1 MVPRTGCVFVN
12 AEPRF
17 PVSHKSGVV
26 GTNLYLPK
34 VPGPA
39 PEQDLYPAK
48 VPRLRGPCYGFSPR
62 RRHGCPL
69 GLRPVRRDSGHAVH
83 WRGTHSTPGDLFLRS
98 TSMDRLAA
106 MEAFLL
112 VVDTGSFSAAARRLH
127 VGQPAVSKLVAQLE
141 ERLGV
146 KLLVRTTR
154 GLTAT
159 EAGLNYYERA
169 RRSIEEADEAELAAR
184 GAGSSLTGKLRV
196 SAAVTFA
203 RIHLMPRLP
212 EFLARHP
219 ALEIDFVLDD
229 RNVDLVQEGID
240 VGLRM
245 GRLVDSSLTAR
256 RIASVR
262 HMVVGTPAYFARAG
276 EPTAPGELSAH
287 QAVIYAQK
295 GGGAV
300 WSFRSDEVE
309 VSITLEGRLRV
320 SAAEGVRAAVF
331 AGAGIAIAS
340 EWMFAPEILD
350 GTVKVVLQNWELPR
364 IDLWA
369 VFPAGRT
376 ATTKAR
382 TFVSFVQEILNPSS
396 SGANG

>member
-1 MVPRTGCVFVN
+1 M
-12 AEPRF
+12 
-17 PVSHKSGVV
+17 
-26 GTNLYLPK
+26 
-34 VPGPA
+34 
-39 PEQDLYPAK
+39 
-48 VPRLRGPCYGFSPR
+48 
-62 RRHGCPL
+62 
-69 GLRPVRRDSGHAVH
+69 
-83 WRGTHSTPGDLFLRS
+83 
-98 TSMDRLAA
+98 AA
-106 MEAFLL
+106 MEAFVL
-112 VVDTGSFSAAARRLH
+112 VVDTGSFSAAARRLN
-127 VGQPAVSKLVAQLE
+127 VGQPAVSKMVAQLE

-159 EAGLNYYERA
+159 EAGLNYYERV

-184 GAGSSLTGKLRV
+184 GASSSLTGKLRV

-203 RIHLMPRLP
+203 RIHLIPRLP

-219 ALEIDFVLDD
+219 GLEIDFVLDD

-300 WSFRSDEVE
+300 WIFRRDGVE
-309 VSITLEGRLRV
+309 ISITLEGRLRV
-320 SAAEGVRAAVF
+320 GAAEGVRAAVF

-340 EWMFAPEILD
+340 EWMFAPEIEN
-350 GTVKVVLQNWELPR
+350 GTVKVVLQDWELPR
-364 IDLWA
+364 IDLSA
-369 VFPAGRT
+369 VFPTGRT
-376 ATTKAR
+376 ATAKAR